1 MRDYI
6 KTMIEEFPQECLKGI
21 NTQTPWDTN
30 LFKIEENQI
39 PLNKSM
45 KEQFHCST
53 YQALFLYKRGRP
65 NIIPGVVF
73 LMTQVTE
80 PTQEDWKKLIKMMK
94 FFNQTKDDILTLE
107 AKNLEIANWHTDIAF
122 AVHPDFRSHTG
133 MNLSFGKGTVTGVS

>member
-1 MRDYI
+1 MRDYAKI
-6 KTMIEEFPQECLKGI
+6 MIEEFLQECLKGI

-30 LFKIEENQI
+30 LFKIRENQI
-39 PLNKSM
+39 LLNKSM
-45 KEQFHCST
+45 KEQFHHST
-53 YQALFLYKRGRP
+53 YQALFLCKRRCP
-65 NIIPGVVF
+65 NIMTRVAF
-73 LMTQVTE
+73 LTTRVTE

-94 FFNQTKDDILTLE
+94 FLNQTKDDILTLE